1 MTTAAPGITAF
12 GAFAR
17 AHQVDPYPFYREARE
32 EGALLPYLLDDVPVH
47 LVTRYTECAQ
57 VLTSP
62 DWGHGYAEG
71 ISPFRDPGARI
82 PGSFVRM
89 DPPEHTRL
97 RGLLSRSFLP
107 RAIGELA
114 PTAARVVEGL
124 LDEALAA
131 GGLDAIGGLSE
142 PLAAAMVQG
151 RLLGVP
157 EADRAAL
164 RTWELAIA
172 RGTDPDDLLDPA
184 DMTARTE
191 AAQACLGYFAE
202 LVARRRR
209 EPGDDLLSAL
219 AAGVGDGVISAP
231 EVVGIALLLLV
242 AGTETS
248 VNLIGNGVLALLRDP
263 TQQALLRER
272 PDLVP
277 AAVDEVLRHDAPTQ
291 FTIRVALRD
300 TEVGGRTFR
309 RGDGVVVLMASASRD
324 ERVFTDPDSF
334 DVTRYAGRR
343 PARRH
348 LGFSLGLHFC
358 LGAPLARLEAEAS
371 LRALLARTERLE
383 LATADLDYLPSLIH
397 RGVRELP
404 VAVSGRG
411 RQAVP
416 PLGR

>member
-1 MTTAAPGITAF
+1 MTDTIARFAAFDPAQQ
-12 GAFAR
+12 A
-17 AHQVDPYPFYREARE
+17 DPYPAYRAARDA
-32 EGALLPYLLDDVPVH
+32 GALLPYLFDDVPVH
-47 LVTRYTECAQ
+47 LVTRYAECAE
-57 VLTSP
+57 VLTSG

-97 RGLLSRSFLP
+97 RGLLNRSFLP
-107 RAIGELA
+107 RALA
-114 PTAARVVEGL
+114 DLRPTAAGVVERL

-131 GGLDAIGGLSE
+131 GRFDAIAGLSE

-157 EADRAAL
+157 EADRAML
-164 RTWELAIA
+164 REWELAIA
-172 RGTDPDDLLDPA
+172 RGTDPDDLLDDA
-184 DMTARTE
+184 ATAARTA

-202 LVARRRR
+202 LVARRMR
-209 EPGDDLLSAL
+209 EPGDDLLSGL
-219 AAGVGDGVISAP
+219 AAGIAEGVITAP

-248 VNLIGNGVLALLRDP
+248 VNLIGNAVLALVGAPD
-263 TQQALLRER
+263 QQELLRTR
-272 PDLVP
+272 PELVP
-277 AAVDEVLRHDAPTQ
+277 VAVDEVLRHDAPTQ

-300 TEVGGRTFR
+300 TALGGMRFT
-309 RGDGVVVLMASASRD
+309 RGNGVVVLMASASRD
-324 ERVFTDPDSF
+324 ERVFADPDRF
-334 DVTRYAGRR
+334 DVTRYAGNR

-358 LGAPLARLEAEAS
+358 LGAALARLEAEAS
-371 LRALLARTERLE
+371 LGALLARTRRLE
-383 LATADLDYLPSLIH
+383 LATDRVEYLPSLIH

-404 VAVSGRG
+404 VGTS
-411 RQAVP
+411 
-416 PLGR
+416 

>member
-1 MTTAAPGITAF
+1 MTTAAPGIAAF
-12 GAFAR
+12 GAFDQ
-17 AHQVDPYPFYREARE
+17 AHRTDPYPFYRRARE
-32 EGALLPYLLDDVPVH
+32 EGALLPYLLEDVPVH
-47 LVTRYTECAQ
+47 LVTRYVDCAE
-57 VLTSP
+57 VLTSA

-97 RGLLSRSFLP
+97 RGLLNKTFMP
-107 RAIGELA
+107 RAIADLA

-124 LDEALAA
+124 LDDALAA
-131 GGLDAIGGLSE
+131 GEFDAIAGLSE

-157 EADRAAL
+157 EADRAPL
-164 RTWELAIA
+164 RAWELAIA

-184 DMTARTE
+184 DVTARTE

-209 EPGDDLLSAL
+209 EPGDDLLSSL
-219 AAGVGDGVISAP
+219 AAGIDDGVISAP

-248 VNLIGNGVLALLRDP
+248 VNLIGNGVLALLRAP
-263 TQQALLRER
+263 AQQTLLRER
-272 PDLVP
+272 PELIP
-277 AAVDEVLRHDAPTQ
+277 AAIDEVLRHDAPTQ

-300 TEVGGRTFR
+300 TDLGGRTFR

-324 ERVFTDPDSF
+324 ERVFADPDTF
-334 DVTRYAGRR
+334 DVTRYSGRR

-371 LRALLARTERLE
+371 LRALLTRTRRLE
-383 LATADLDYLPSLIH
+383 LATTDLAYLPSLIH
-397 RGVRELP
+397 RGVRDLP
-404 VAVSGRG
+404 VVLSR
-411 RQAVP
+411 
-416 PLGR
+416 